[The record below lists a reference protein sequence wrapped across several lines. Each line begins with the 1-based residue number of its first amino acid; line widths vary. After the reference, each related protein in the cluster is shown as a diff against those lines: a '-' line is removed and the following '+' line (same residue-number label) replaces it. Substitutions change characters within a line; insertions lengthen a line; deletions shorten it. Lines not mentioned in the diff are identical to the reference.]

1 MKKTKR
7 TQLDF
12 EIEFYKK
19 LVSERPNFVQ
29 ALSALG
35 DALTKKGLYEE
46 GLKIDEKLS
55 QINPENSIV
64 FYNLAC
70 SYSLVGRIE
79 EAFKALRKAIILGYQ
94 DFEYMEEDP
103 DLENLRK
110 SFYYFQL
117 KEKIKKIKDAT

>member
-1 MKKTKR
+1 MKKRKK

-19 LVSERPNFVQ
+19 IVSERPRFLQ

-55 QINPENSIV
+55 KINPENSIV

-70 SYSLVGRIE
+70 SYSLVGKIK
-79 EAFKALRKAIILGYQ
+79 EAFKALKKAIILGYD
-94 DFEYMEEDP
+94 DFDYMEKDP

-110 SFYYFQL
+110 SPYYSQL
-117 KEKIKKIKDAT
+117 KEKIKRIKNL